1 MRRCTKCLMEKDWSQ
16 FNKQS
21 NGLNGKASVCKN
33 CRNKIGREKYK
44 KNKKDILT
52 PEYRKKAAINA
63 KSNRTKMRNDVISH
77 YGGKCACCGEKQW
90 EFLVIDHIFGGGEKH
105 RSSLGCNTGG
115 YPFYAKLKKM
125 NYPFK
130 DELRVLCCNCNSAL
144 GYYGYC
150 PHHKNI
156 NITEK

>member
-1 MRRCTKCLMEKDWSQ
+1 MRECTKCLEKKSWDS

-21 NGLNGKASVCKN
+21 NGLNGKASVCKE
-33 CRNKIGREKYK
+33 CRNRIAKEKYK
-44 KNKKDILT
+44 NTRDVILT
-52 PEYRKKAAINA
+52 PVYRKRAAINA
-63 KSNRTKMRNDVISH
+63 RNNRTRMRHDVISE
-77 YGGKCACCGEKQW
+77 YGGKCKCCGEERW
-90 EFLVIDHIFGGGEKH
+90 EFLIIDHIFGKGDKH
-105 RSSLGCNTGG
+105 RLSLGCKTGG

-150 PHHKNI
+150 PHNKLS
-156 NITEK
+156 KGD